1 MVRETFTLMD
11 NLSTWCTIHD
21 DYS

>member
-11 NLSTWCTIHD
+11 NLST
-21 DYS
+21 